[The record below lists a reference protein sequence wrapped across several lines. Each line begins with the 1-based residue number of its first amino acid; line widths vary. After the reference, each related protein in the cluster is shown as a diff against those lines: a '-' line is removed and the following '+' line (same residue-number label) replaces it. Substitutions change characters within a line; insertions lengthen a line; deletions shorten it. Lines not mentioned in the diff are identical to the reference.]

1 MGTSGNT
8 VYLCIN
14 LNHPCIYSDICKAKY
29 NLAAPSSREAD
40 EGEGEVGQ
48 REVEKKIEFNFTMRG
63 KKEQVAYR
71 SSGHPKASLALKITL
86 P

>member
-1 MGTSGNT
+1 MGQS
-8 VYLCIN
+8 
-14 LNHPCIYSDICKAKY
+14 
-29 NLAAPSSREAD
+29 
-40 EGEGEVGQ
+40 
-48 REVEKKIEFNFTMRG
+48 EVEKKIEFNFTMRG